1 MHYKTLKVIFS
12 ISLSDYRVKGES
24 TVAKIKHMLMK
35 FQSFTRCLLLI
46 RRVFVRCLM
55 FLCWVKPV
63 KSNKVIIMSY
73 WGKGFGDNGKPI
85 ALKLLE
91 LYPEIDIVWA
101 TNGSSEN
108 SLPEG
113 IRGVKYNS
121 LKFYIEMATA
131 GVWINNCR
139 MSKEIIKRKGQ
150 FYIQVWHGGVPLK
163 KIEKDTKHTLEKTYI
178 EHAIYDSQIADV
190 IISGC
195 DYYSKIVRTAFW
207 YDGEILECGTP
218 RLDAIFSTTADDV
231 KQIRNSAGLPA
242 DKKVILYA
250 PTFRVDYRTDCYKID
265 FERVLDELKAKTGD
279 EWVFAVRLHPNV
291 AWKADFINYSDRV
304 INATEYPDLYELIPA
319 SDAIISDYSSLMF
332 EAGMLEKPVF
342 LFATDIEEYVK
353 DRELYFDMY
362 ELPFVLVE
370 SNEEFVDAVRKFD
383 NEKYLTELKAF
394 NSKMNYVEKGNA
406 SEILAERIINH
417 IKNGK
422 E

>member
-1 MHYKTLKVIFS
+1 
-12 ISLSDYRVKGES
+12 
-24 TVAKIKHMLMK
+24 
-35 FQSFTRCLLLI
+35 
-46 RRVFVRCLM
+46 M
-55 FLCWVKPV
+55 FLCWLKPV
-63 KSNKVIIMSY
+63 KPNKVIIMSY

-85 ALKLLE
+85 ALKLME

-101 TNGSSEN
+101 TNGSTEG

-131 GVWINNCR
+131 GVWLNNCR

-150 FYIQVWHGGVPLK
+150 FYIQLWHGGVPLK
-163 KIEKDTKHTLEKTYI
+163 KIEKDTQATLEKTYI

-195 DYYSKIVRTAFW
+195 DYYSNIVRTAFW
-207 YDGEILECGTP
+207 YNGEILECGTP
-218 RLDAIFSTTADDV
+218 RLDAIFSITPDDV
-231 KQIRNSAGLPA
+231 KQIRNTAGLPT

-265 FERVLDELKAKTGD
+265 FERVLNELKAKTGD

-319 SDAIISDYSSLMF
+319 SDAVISDFSSLMF

-342 LFATDIEEYVK
+342 LFATDIEEYTK
-353 DRELYFDMY
+353 DRELYFDMHD
-362 ELPFVLVE
+362 LPFVLAE
-370 SNEEFVDAVRKFD
+370 SNDEFVDAIQNFDADEYLINLKKF
-383 NEKYLTELKAF
+383 NKQ
-394 NSKMNYVEKGNA
+394 MNYCENGNA
-406 SEILAERIINH
+406 SQILAERIIKH